1 MVLGYLGSISY
12 VGMWKHGKASS
23 NMERQKHGATVCIV
37 LDISTDVLIYITWKK
52 PGNANGNMERQTHGA
67 GRDSE
72 GFSHND
78 SRRVTTR
85 LNGIV
90 GYCGG

>member
-1 MVLGYLGSISY
+1 M
-12 VGMWKHGKASS
+12 
-23 NMERQKHGATVCIV
+23 TC
-37 LDISTDVLIYITWKK
+37 ITWNQ
-52 PGNANGNMERQTHGA
+52 PGKANGNMERQTHGA
-67 GRDSE
+67 GRDSA

-78 SRRVTTR
+78 SQRVTTR